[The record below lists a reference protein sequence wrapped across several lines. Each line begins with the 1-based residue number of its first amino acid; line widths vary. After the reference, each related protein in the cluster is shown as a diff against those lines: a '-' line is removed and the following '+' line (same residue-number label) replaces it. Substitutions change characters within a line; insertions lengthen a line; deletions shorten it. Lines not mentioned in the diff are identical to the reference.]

1 MSQDKVELWSLW
13 VTVIGV
19 IAGIVAAVAAIM
31 AAKFAK
37 DSATKKDVQQVAE
50 NTGETLTRLIRVDDR
65 LEKQQSYDNAVSR
78 AQRVSLRV
86 EALNAIQD
94 PLVMRFTVKDPGFP
108 LTRVELFNQD
118 GTPFGAAECTATDN
132 SVFFAT
138 VDSRTAQ
145 TWYSGGTPDQIA
157 TRKLLRLRAF
167 MKIEGQEVYRDLA
180 VHIMEGQRASATH
193 PQRSEQSFTLEG
205 SC

>member
-1 MSQDKVELWSLW
+1 MSQDKVEPWSLW
-13 VTVIGV
+13 VAVVGAIG
-19 IAGIVAAVAAIM
+19 GIVGAVAAIA

-37 DSATKKDVQQVAE
+37 GSATKEDMQQVAE

-65 LEKQQSYDNAVSR
+65 LEKQQSYDNAVSK

-86 EALNAIQD
+86 EALNAIRD

-118 GTPFGAAECTATDN
+118 GTPFGAAECAATEN
-132 SVFFAT
+132 SVFAAT
-138 VDSRTAQ
+138 VDSRT
-145 TWYSGGTPDQIA
+145 
-157 TRKLLRLRAF
+157 
-167 MKIEGQEVYRDLA
+167 
-180 VHIMEGQRASATH
+180 
-193 PQRSEQSFTLEG
+193 EQSFTLEE